1 MLTSLCIPM
10 FLDMFPLLVSS
21 TSDPE
26 EELELGE
33 LRVKLPRLKGE

>member
-1 MLTSLCIPM
+1 MLISLCIPLV
-10 FLDMFPLLVSS
+10 LDTFPLLISS

-33 LRVKLPRLKGE
+33 LRVKPPIMKGE